1 MTITACS
8 HRFPIHMYIST
19 HVQEEIRFV
28 INPECLVSILFC
40 EKMDELESILITG
53 AEQFSSYTGYGGMFK
68 YTAPYMDTNPVDKCR
83 RRCVSIVAI
92 DAIPFLYTGDDS
104 QFQKLG
110 ILREL
115 NKAFCGFSTTTTSD
129 DISTQTLTP
138 VATGNWGC
146 GAFGGN
152 KHLKTLIQWMSASRA
167 GREVKY
173 YSFQETALSQEQ
185 AKITKKLLSQQ
196 VTVSQLYRALIS
208 DSEVKDIFDY
218 VSSVL

>member
-1 MTITACS
+1 
-8 HRFPIHMYIST
+8 
-19 HVQEEIRFV
+19 
-28 INPECLVSILFC
+28 
-40 EKMDELESILITG
+40 MDELESILITG
-53 AEQFSSYTGYGGMFK
+53 AEQFSSYTGYGGRFK
-68 YTAPYMDTNPVDKCR
+68 YTAPYKDENPVDKCH

-92 DAIPFLYTGDDS
+92 DAIPFMYKGDNN
-104 QFQKLG
+104 QFQKQG

-115 NKAFCGFSTTTTSD
+115 NKAFCGFSTTVTSD

-152 KHLKTLIQWMSASRA
+152 KQLKTLIQWISASRA

-173 YSFQETALSQEQ
+173 YSFKETALSEEQ
-185 AKITKKLLSQQ
+185 AKITAKLLSKQ
-196 VTVSQLYRALIS
+196 VTVSQLYQALIS

-218 VSSVL
+218 VNDVL